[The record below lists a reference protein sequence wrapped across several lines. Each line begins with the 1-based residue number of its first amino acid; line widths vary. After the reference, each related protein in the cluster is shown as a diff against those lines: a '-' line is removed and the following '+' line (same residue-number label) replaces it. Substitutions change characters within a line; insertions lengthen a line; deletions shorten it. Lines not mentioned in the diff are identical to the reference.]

1 MDMMRWGIQSCADGR
16 FHSCVAASLCMA
28 IGPLPLCLFCPL
40 QPNAGVCPDLCRMP
54 ECCGSNAGVLGLYAA
69 STGNQISSR
78 LLSAR
83 SANAL
88 LELPRAEGEI
98 TAGGCWCAAS
108 CW

>member
-1 MDMMRWGIQSCADGR
+1 MLTYTGLIQHD
-16 FHSCVAASLCMA
+16 V
-28 IGPLPLCLFCPL
+28 
-40 QPNAGVCPDLCRMP
+40 GVCPSLCRMP
-54 ECCGSNAGVLGLYAA
+54 ECCGSNAGVLGWYAA

-98 TAGGCWCAAS
+98 TAGGCDGQQAVELLFCLDHGCTS
-108 CW
+108 LHTL